1 MRLLLCA
8 LLLLLVGLACS
19 PSSPAVEC
27 DGGACLESPVAAS
40 SATKQALS
48 GSRLSVRYV
57 EAEDGAKVFDGFD
70 GFWDKERKEAC
81 TFREASALTKGAV
94 ASEKRY
100 CLPSSFPLFVFES
113 VFFVD
118 ASCQKRAVA
127 TSCPP
132 LPSPAYVVTPEVAAV
147 CAATPYRCHVAGQRQ
162 PLASRLYV
170 LESGQCIET
179 TEPLL
184 TRNSHQI
191 RLETPC
197 SESMFSGY
205 VAGVLAGE

>member
-8 LLLLLVGLACS
+8 LWLLLVGLACS

-27 DGGACLESPVAAS
+27 DGGACLESPVQAA

-57 EAEDGAKVFDGFD
+57 EAEDGAKVFDGF
-70 GFWDKERKEAC
+70 WDKERKEAC
-81 TFREASALTKGAV
+81 AFLSPAVLTKGAV

-100 CLPSSFPLFVFES
+100 CLPSSFPLFFFES

-132 LPSPAYVVTPEVAAV
+132 LPAPAYIVTPEAPAV
-147 CAATPYRCHVAGQRQ
+147 CAATPSRCHVAGQRQ

-170 LESGQCIET
+170 LEGGQCVET
-179 TEPLL
+179 FSSLL

-191 RLETPC
+191 RLDTPC

-205 VAGVLAGE
+205 VAGVLSGQ